1 MICDYWV
8 QAFDVNDLIQLTQ
21 LQFYYKNEVIKLEL
35 ELKIL
40 KLINSKK

>member
-21 LQFYYKNEVIKLEL
+21 LQFYCKNEVIKLEL

-40 KLINSKK
+40 KLINRKK